1 VNGIDIHTHVVPS
14 AFPPSVRPGLPG
26 WPAMQSV
33 DSCRANI
40 IIDGKVYRTLSDQC
54 WTTSRRLEDM
64 DRMEID
70 LQAISPMPE
79 LFSYW
84 MEPASA
90 NDLIRFVNDTI
101 AAFVADS
108 KGRMLGFGAL
118 PLQDMDLALA
128 ELERLKLLG
137 FAGVEI
143 GSNVNGEPL
152 GSPAF
157 TPFFQAIAALDLA
170 VFVHAVRPTGMDRVR
185 GPKPLQQI
193 LGYPTDVGLAVAS
206 LICANILEQF
216 PSLRI
221 AFSHGGGTFASLLPR
236 FAEGY
241 RVFPA
246 VREMLS
252 SPPVEQAQRFFYDTL
267 VFDPRSLS
275 HLVDIFG
282 EGQLLIGTD
291 YPFGFQDSQ
300 PVSRILQTFGDPQL
314 RLRLIRENAGRFLN
328 LRTVSP

>member
-1 VNGIDIHTHVVPS
+1 VKGIDIHTHVVPS
-14 AFPPSVRPGLPG
+14 AFPPSVRPGVPG
-26 WPAMQSV
+26 WPSMEPV
-33 DSCRANI
+33 DACRANI
-40 IIDGKVYRTLSDQC
+40 VIDGKVYRTLTHPC

-64 DRMEID
+64 DRMEIE

-84 MEPASA
+84 MESAPA

-108 KGRMLGFGAL
+108 KGRMLGFGVL

-128 ELERLKLLG
+128 ELDRLKQLG

-157 TPFFQAIAALDLA
+157 TPFFQAVEALGLA
-170 VFVHAVRPTGMDRVR
+170 VFVHAVRPTGMDR
-185 GPKPLQQI
+185 
-193 LGYPTDVGLAVAS
+193 AVAS

-216 PSLRI
+216 PKLRI

-252 SPPVEQAQRFFYDTL
+252 SPPVEQARRFFYDTL
-267 VFDPRSLS
+267 VFDPRSLA
-275 HLVDIFG
+275 HLAALFG
-282 EGQLLIGTD
+282 DGQLLVGTD
-291 YPFGFQDSQ
+291 YPFGFQQ
-300 PVSRILQTFGDPQL
+300 REPVSRILETFADPQV
-314 RLRLIRENAGRFLN
+314 RNRLIHENAGRFLN
-328 LRTVSP
+328 LGTVSR